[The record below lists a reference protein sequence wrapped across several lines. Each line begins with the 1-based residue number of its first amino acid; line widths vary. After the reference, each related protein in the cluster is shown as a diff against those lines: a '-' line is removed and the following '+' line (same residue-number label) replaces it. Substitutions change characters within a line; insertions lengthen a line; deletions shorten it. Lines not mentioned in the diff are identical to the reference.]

1 MGREEAIKIIK
12 DLRPEINDKFD
23 ADIIGLFGSF
33 ARAEE
38 TTESDIDLLVE
49 FHKRATLFNLSALKI
64 YLEEKLSRNVDIVT
78 KAALRKEIAQYV
90 ENDLIYI

>member
-1 MGREEAIKIIK
+1 MGREEAINIIK
-12 DLRPEINDKFD
+12 NLKPEINAKFD

-49 FHKRATLFNLSALKI
+49 FHKHTTLFNLSALKI

-90 ENDLIYI
+90 ENDLIYL